1 MMAQLCAVRSS
12 QRRSTNKPVGDNAQ
26 VQCISAR
33 FCGQLVNCPQ
43 HKHAS
48 SAIQME
54 TESELSHCGQG
65 KYTAGQ
71 TEATHAAVFEPLVLL
86 IGIEI
91 DPLLRTSPPG
101 QYWAAMDESIC
112 RTRVVTQD
120 WAGAQ
125 ASVKKCATAFFSF
138 LNAWQAQQA
147 LSAAEMGSGAAPDT
161 PSAGP
166 TAAAAHEKLLLE
178 LAQYELVMTQLSQV
192 ERRCREE
199 VEHYRGVNATIDAA
213 IARTTAELG
222 DLKQQLEEER
232 VGRERKREYEA
243 TAKEV
248 NRVRSRAELQ
258 ALLDAVEA
266 DYASTAAEGRE
277 LDALLERR
285 RVQFAV
291 VLAGINDLQRLF
303 EEEQEADRRKTAAIA
318 AAAAYA
324 RAQAAGEAA
333 GTSAVA
339 GPAAIMGG
347 GEASPGELDAGAGDD
362 FDAQTAGRSGGAAAG
377 RSDRGLDGERRGD
390 KDEASHEP
398 EGEESA
404 GGSGDGA
411 RGVSPSAQTGA
422 GEAAEDV
429 GRGEDGGAEGGP
441 GASPAEGE
449 GGEAQESGGMDVV
462 EH

>member
-1 MMAQLCAVRSS
+1 
-12 QRRSTNKPVGDNAQ
+12 
-26 VQCISAR
+26 
-33 FCGQLVNCPQ
+33 
-43 HKHAS
+43 
-48 SAIQME
+48 
-54 TESELSHCGQG
+54 
-65 KYTAGQ
+65 
-71 TEATHAAVFEPLVLL
+71 
-86 IGIEI
+86 
-91 DPLLRTSPPG
+91 
-101 QYWAAMDESIC
+101 MDESIC

-147 LSAAEMGSGAAPDT
+147 LSAAEQGSGAAPDT
-161 PSAGP
+161 PSAVP

-213 IARTTAELG
+213 IARTTSELG

-285 RVQFAV
+285 KAQFAV

-303 EEEQEADRRKTAAIA
+303 EEEQEADRRKAAAVA

-333 GTSAVA
+333 GTSVGA
-339 GPAAIMGG
+339 GSAAIVSGG
-347 GEASPGELDAGAGDD
+347 DASPAGLDAGAGDD
-362 FDAQTAGRSGGAAAG
+362 FDAQTSGRSEGAAAG
-377 RSDRGLDGERRGD
+377 RSDRGLDGERRVH

-404 GGSGDGA
+404 GAADDGV
-411 RGVSPSAQTGA
+411 RGASPSAQTGA
-422 GEAAEDV
+422 GEAAEGV
-429 GRGEDGGAEGGP
+429 MRGGDGGAADAMEASSAESGP
-441 GASPAEGE
+441 ASSPAEGE
-449 GGEAQESGGMDVV
+449 VGEAQESGGMDVV